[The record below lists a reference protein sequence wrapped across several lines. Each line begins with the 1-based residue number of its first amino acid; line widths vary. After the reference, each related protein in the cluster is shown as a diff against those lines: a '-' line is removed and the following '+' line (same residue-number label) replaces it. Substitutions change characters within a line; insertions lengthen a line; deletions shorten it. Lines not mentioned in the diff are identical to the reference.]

1 MIEWYYLVL
10 VSATLMGF
18 SSVLEKYMLKQEH
31 ASAYSASFSIMTAVM
46 ALVFLPFA
54 DFNIGIYA
62 IALVFVIGLVS
73 TSSYL
78 LTARVYKHGNI
89 SVSSPLLSSIPQLF
103 IVLFA
108 FIFLSERLSVA
119 KYLSIG
125 VMIIAAYLILFKT
138 GGSRKPAFES
148 KKYLYELV
156 GVVFLIAVGG
166 VLFKYLLYYIT
177 PYTYIVLV
185 EVFMAIDMI
194 VYMQLRYG
202 GIKEIAHNIGAY
214 KRPLLMIAAITLA
227 YRISYYMAVS
237 TTYISL
243 TSPLR
248 NTVSV
253 VITVLLGGVVF
264 GEKDIM
270 RKLALA
276 AVMIAAVYFLIA

>member
-1 MIEWYYLVL
+1 
-10 VSATLMGF
+10 
-18 SSVLEKYMLKQEH
+18 
-31 ASAYSASFSIMTAVM
+31 
-46 ALVFLPFA
+46 
-54 DFNIGIYA
+54 
-62 IALVFVIGLVS
+62 
-73 TSSYL
+73 
-78 LTARVYKHGNI
+78 
-89 SVSSPLLSSIPQLF
+89 
-103 IVLFA
+103 
-108 FIFLSERLSVA
+108 
-119 KYLSIG
+119 
-125 VMIIAAYLILFKT
+125 
-138 GGSRKPAFES
+138 
-148 KKYLYELV
+148 
-156 GVVFLIAVGG
+156 
-166 VLFKYLLYYIT
+166 
-177 PYTYIVLV
+177 
-185 EVFMAIDMI
+185 MAIDMI